1 MLGELN
7 DVPTDKARVS
17 ERELVGDDQLFN
29 SKVLQKL
36 LRSLTSNSRTGSIVG
51 LPAISSF
58 CVDSNETNIGSWIAV
73 TAVSQMFCSAFRSII
88 VFHS

>member
-51 LPAISSF
+51 LPAISRF
-58 CVDSNETNIGSWIAV
+58 CVDSSEANIGIWIAV
-73 TAVSQMFCSAFRSII
+73 TAVSRMFCSAFKSII